1 MVSKLQMYRIVVIAL
16 LFTLISCKK
25 SLSTLREEEEERVK
39 SIQEFYKQKIKTNY
53 IINNSYPNREEAIK
67 AFLNEI
73 IENKNTVSLCD
84 EVESKEI
91 LFPNCYNT
99 NTMIA
104 NEFPDRAWD
113 FIRERQKLG
122 LKSMQAK
129 LENKKIKEIKV
140 NWDKQIRDLNSLKG
154 HVPREFIVKTD
165 KQDVAIKEIKLVIEH
180 NNQYKVCIVS
190 L

>member
-1 MVSKLQMYRIVVIAL
+1 MDSKHQMYRIVAIAL
-16 LFTLISCKK
+16 LLTLISCKK

-39 SIQEFYKQKIKTNY
+39 SIQEFYKEKIKTNY

-67 AFLNEI
+67 VFLNEI
-73 IENKNTVSLCD
+73 IENKKNVSLCD

-104 NEFPDRAWD
+104 NEMPDRAWD
-113 FIRERQKLG
+113 VIRERQKLG
-122 LKSMQAK
+122 LNSIQAK

-140 NWDKQIRDLNSLKG
+140 SWNTQIRDLNSLKG
-154 HVPREFIVKTD
+154 HVPREILIITD
-165 KQDVAIKEIKLVIEH
+165 KKDVYLKEIKLVIEH